1 MKKYHFTRDGAYKFD
16 LFGQLTGYAYNSA
29 EDHPD
34 CCISYLETSGGEHKL
49 STCHTSD
56 LFYYIIEGAGEFSV
70 GGKIFKVN
78 ATDAVLVPRETE
90 YGYSGKMKYVLFMTP
105 SFTEGCES
113 RTDKSMYDKQF
124 TP

>member
-1 MKKYHFTRDGAYKFD
+1 MKKYHFTKDGAYKFD

-56 LFYYIIEGAGEFSV
+56 LFYYIIEGEAEFSV
-70 GGKIFKVN
+70 GGKIFSVK

-105 SFTEGCES
+105 SFTDGCET
-113 RTDKSMYDKQF
+113 RTEKSMYE
-124 TP
+124 